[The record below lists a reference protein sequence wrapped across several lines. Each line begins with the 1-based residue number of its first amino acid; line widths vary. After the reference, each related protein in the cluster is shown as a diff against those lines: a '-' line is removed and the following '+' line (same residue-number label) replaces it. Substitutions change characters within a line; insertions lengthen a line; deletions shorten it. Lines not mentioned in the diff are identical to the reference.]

1 MGKRRRRLTR
11 PKFAAKFATVRKEV
25 FGEEQNEEIE
35 EILLEPELVVEESPA
50 EVEELESEEE
60 LLFEEVEVEEEPDS
74 DSDSEWEPIDF
85 KKLKKSELLD
95 MALAEGLD
103 VTSKNTKAQIIAE
116 LEKQSA

>member
-25 FGEEQNEEIE
+25 FSEEQIE
-35 EILLEPELVVEESPA
+35 EILLEPELVLEEPPA

-60 LLFEEVEVEEEPDS
+60 LLFEEVEEELE
-74 DSDSEWEPIDF
+74 SEWEPIDF

>member
-25 FGEEQNEEIE
+25 FGEEQNEESE
-35 EILLEPELVVEESPA
+35 EILLEPELVLEEPPA

-74 DSDSEWEPIDF
+74 EWESVDF

-95 MALAEGLD
+95 IALAEGLD